1 MKLFTTALC
10 LLLTNTAASSSAS
23 SLATFFGIHRH
34 TAEMCLTETTDL
46 FVANTELNSAFDDV
60 VTEIKN
66 DDDSIDCWFPDMQNG
81 PGNDIRYCN
90 VNFDLFESSEGF
102 AASCA
107 DVGGKTVKVSG
118 LIECTYAPASAQR
131 ATNAEPDDFVFSYEN
146 LLDCVSDSCEDGEV
160 TDKIA
165 ETLQSTA
172 EEIEGKFVGAQCTS
186 RLVEEDDGS
195 SESVEGGMEDAMD
208 IKDGGSVIKG
218 QCHSLFA
225 AAAVGGALMAL

>member
-46 FVANTELNSAFDDV
+46 FVANTDLNSAFDDV
-60 VTEIKN
+60 VTEIKD

-90 VNFDLFESSEGF
+90 VNFDLFESAEGF

-118 LIECTYAPASAQR
+118 LIECTYAPASSQR
-131 ATNAEPDDFVFSYEN
+131 DASNAEPDDFVFSYEN
-146 LLDCVSDSCEDGEV
+146 LLDCVSDTCEDGEV

-186 RLVEEDDGS
+186 RLVQEDG
-195 SESVEGGMEDAMD
+195 ESVEEGDGMEGAMD
-208 IKDGGSVIKG
+208 IKDGGSVIRG